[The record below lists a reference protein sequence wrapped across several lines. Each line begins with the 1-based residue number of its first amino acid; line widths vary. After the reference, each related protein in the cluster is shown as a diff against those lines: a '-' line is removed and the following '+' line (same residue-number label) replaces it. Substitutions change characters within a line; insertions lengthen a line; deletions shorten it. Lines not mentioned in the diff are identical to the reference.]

1 MHHLFAQL
9 VPTSFPATGLLPAT
23 ERASSSEERFRQIVE
38 QSPMAIAVFR
48 SRDMV
53 IEVANERIFEV
64 WDKTNSII
72 GKRLLEA
79 LPELADQPF
88 IPMLQKVYD
97 TGEPIRG
104 NAICAL
110 LRRYGKIEEVY
121 FDFTYTALRQG
132 EEESVSGVMVIAIE
146 VTEQVTARRL
156 LEKAQ
161 YDVQLE
167 LEHQVQERTEELDA
181 SNEELLASNMAL
193 LETNAALSL
202 LNSALLQSNEDLQQF
217 AHVASH
223 DLKEPLRKIRVF
235 LHKIEEDRQSRWSL
249 PATEYMAKVHTATAR
264 MHSMIEGV
272 LAYSAI
278 KAGLEPIERV
288 NLGEVFV
295 QIRIDLEVL
304 IAEKKAIVQVGELPV
319 IEGVGVLLYQ
329 LCYNLLVNALKFSR
343 TDIIP
348 VISVRSHLV
357 EIAEVTNVRLEVSD
371 NGIGFDPADAA
382 TIFQTFIR
390 LHAKDE
396 YEGTG
401 LGLSLCKTI
410 ALRHQGSISATG
422 WPGHG
427 ATFILTIP
435 LEQHRR
441 QL

>member
-1 MHHLFAQL
+1 
-9 VPTSFPATGLLPAT
+9 
-23 ERASSSEERFRQIVE
+23 
-38 QSPMAIAVFR
+38 MAIAVFR

-97 TGEPIRG
+97 TGEPMSG

-110 LRRYGKIEEVY
+110 LRRCGKIEEVY
-121 FDFTYTALRQG
+121 FNFTYTALRQG
-132 EEESVSGVMVIAIE
+132 EDFITGVMLIATE
-146 VTEQVTARRL
+146 VTEQVIASRL

-161 YDVQLE
+161 YNVQVE
-167 LEHQVQERTEELDA
+167 LEQQVQERTEELDA
-181 SNEELLASNMAL
+181 SNVELLASNVAL
-193 LETNAALSL
+193 QETNATLSL
-202 LNSALLQSNEDLQQF
+202 LNSALVQSNEDLQQF

-235 LHKIEEDRQSRWSL
+235 LHKIEEDSQSRWSF

-288 NLGEVFV
+288 DLGEVFV

-304 IAEKKAIVQVGELPV
+304 IAEKKAIVQVGELQV

-343 TDIIP
+343 TDIVP

-401 LGLSLCKTI
+401 LGLSLCKAI

-435 LEQHRR
+435 LEQQRR